1 MEAFHVASHAEIRAE
16 WRKRIAEYRA
26 GGMTQKDIARKYGC
40 SAKSVSRWNQRFD
53 ARLHLL
59 PTYPPSS
66 PSNRST
72 GPPAPQRLAVVQTDE
87 RPGDAACRPPDADVA
102 AIRMSIGCVG
112 IEVRPGFD
120 ETLLADVI
128 RVVKSS
134 CYSTPLWS
142 ECTSPA
148 A

>member
-53 ARLHLL
+53 ARLNLL
-59 PTYPPSS
+59 PKSPPSS
-66 PSNRST
+66 ASNPLT
-72 GPPAPQRLAVVQTDE
+72 GSPAPQWLAVVATDE
-87 RPGDAACRPPDADVA
+87 KPGDAAFRPSDADVA
-102 AIRMSIGCVG
+102 GIRLSIGCVG

-134 CYSTPLWS
+134 C
-142 ECTSPA
+142 
-148 A
+148 